1 MGDGNRPPRLGATIA
16 TVAPAKA
23 GARKRPLVCARLR
36 LEAGFRRH
44 DVGDG

>member
-1 MGDGNRPPRLGATIA
+1 MVVYLQAAAPGRTIA
-16 TVAPAKA
+16 IVAPAKA
-23 GARKRPLVCARLR
+23 GAQKLPLVCARLF